1 MTNKFIKLFKK
12 SDMSSDN
19 PKSYEPVINH
29 NKLMTTLNQKWRNKK
44 CPMCQENNWAF
55 DMDMTALNNLT
66 SDYTVPLVI
75 VGCCNCGNT
84 LFINPITI
92 DCLNGYSK

>member
-44 CPMCQENNWAF
+44 STMCQENN
-55 DMDMTALNNLT
+55 
-66 SDYTVPLVI
+66 
-75 VGCCNCGNT
+75 
-84 LFINPITI
+84 
-92 DCLNGYSK
+92 